1 MSIAASKSYVAVRSL
16 RVLAASRHATQF
28 GVSHGE
34 DRRPVIRQTEADE
47 RANWIRL
54 AMRVGLGWARVGG
67 SRGIAQLTAKVL
79 KERGVADEG
88 LGGGARQRSRRQVTV
103 EEAV

>member
-1 MSIAASKSYVAVRSL
+1 M
-16 RVLAASRHATQF
+16 
-28 GVSHGE
+28 SHGE
-34 DRRPVIRQTEADE
+34 DRRPVIRQTEAADE

-79 KERGVADEG
+79 KEREVADEG
-88 LGGGARQRSRRQVTV
+88 LGGGARQRPRRQVTV